1 MNRHSAPSRIEKA
14 DVAPPQAGFSLI
26 EVVIALLIVMI
37 GLLSVA
43 AVFTFAINQNAGNK
57 SRSQALTILQQQ
69 AELIRSAKFN
79 GSTTDAVLQGG
90 TRPQAIVVAE
100 NGNSFL
106 VDISVDNDPFV
117 DGTQDEDYAC
127 LSPQDEVIPCT
138 LKEITVTVSFAAPTP
153 GWQTAVPSV
162 VRIRRVRGN

>member
-1 MNRHSAPSRIEKA
+1 MKNLPAPSHPEPTDNPRS
-14 DVAPPQAGFSLI
+14 DAGFSLI

-57 SRSQALTILQQQ
+57 SRSQALTILQEA
-69 AELIRSAKFN
+69 AEQIRSAKFN
-79 GSTTDAVLQGG
+79 GATTDAVLLGG
-90 TRPQAIVVAE
+90 TRPQEVRTAE
-100 NGNSFL
+100 NGNTFL
-106 VDISVDNDPFV
+106 LDVTVDNEPLV
-117 DGTQDEDYAC
+117 DGTQDEDYEC
-127 LSPQDEVIPCT
+127 LSPQDVVIPCT
-138 LKEITVTVSFAAPTP
+138 LKEISVTVSFAAPTP

>member
-1 MNRHSAPSRIEKA
+1 MNRHSAPSQLEKA
-14 DVAPPQAGFSLI
+14 DAIPPEAGFSLI

-57 SRSQALTILQQQ
+57 SRSQALTVLQER
-69 AELIRSAKFN
+69 AEQIRSAKFN
-79 GSTTDAVLQGG
+79 GTTTDPILEGG
-90 TRPQAIVVAE
+90 DRPQDIVTVE
-100 NGNSFL
+100 NGNTFL
-106 VDISVDNDPFV
+106 VDVSVDNDPTV
-117 DGTQDEDYAC
+117 DGPQGEDYEC
-127 LSPQDEVIPCT
+127 LSPQGEVIPCT

>member
-1 MNRHSAPSRIEKA
+1 MKNLSAPSPFGPIDNPRSE
-14 DVAPPQAGFSLI
+14 AGFSLI
-26 EVVIALLIVMI
+26 EVVVALLIVMI

-57 SRSQALTILQQQ
+57 SRSQALTILQEA
-69 AELIRSAKFN
+69 AEGIRSAKFN
-79 GSTTDAVLQGG
+79 GTTTDPVLLGG
-90 TRPQAIVVAE
+90 TRPQEIKTAT
-100 NGNSFL
+100 NGNTFLLDIEVDNEPL
-106 VDISVDNDPFV
+106 VD
-117 DGTQDEDYAC
+117 GLQDEDYEC
-127 LSPQDEVIPCT
+127 LSPQDVVIPCT